1 MVIEPRALQ
10 SFSGGPILRWFRHN
24 LRHSPPRD
32 DDAPLLP
39 STDAVVE
46 AMSVDNDSADDVVDI
61 DMPGLVPRDDDGLLA
76 AASLLCELGDAE
88 LSDALGDGERAAV
101 TESQESAA
109 AVPAG
114 EFSI

>member
-1 MVIEPRALQ
+1 MNV
-10 SFSGGPILRWFRHN
+10 
-24 LRHSPPRD
+24 D
-32 DDAPLLP
+32 
-39 STDAVVE
+39 
-46 AMSVDNDSADDVVDI
+46 SVDNDSADDVVDI
-61 DMPGLVPRDDDGLLA
+61 DMPGLVSRGDDGVLA

-114 EFSI
+114 EFSF